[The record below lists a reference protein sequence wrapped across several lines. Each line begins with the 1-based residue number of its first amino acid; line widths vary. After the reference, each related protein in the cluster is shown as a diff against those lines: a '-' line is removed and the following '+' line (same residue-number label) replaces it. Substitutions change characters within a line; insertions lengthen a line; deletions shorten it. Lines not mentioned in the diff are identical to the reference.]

1 MIACQCHG
9 VSDKAIR
16 AAIRSGAG
24 TVAGVGAA
32 CAAGTD
38 CGGCHGTIE
47 RLIQI
52 ERAGERTSR
61 DSGEALSPCG
71 PLWHRPAP
79 A

>member
-32 CAAGTD
+32 CAQGLTAVGAT
-38 CGGCHGTIE
+38 
-47 RLIQI
+47 
-52 ERAGERTSR
+52 
-61 DSGEALSPCG
+61 G
-71 PLWHRPAP
+71 PSNA
-79 A
+79 